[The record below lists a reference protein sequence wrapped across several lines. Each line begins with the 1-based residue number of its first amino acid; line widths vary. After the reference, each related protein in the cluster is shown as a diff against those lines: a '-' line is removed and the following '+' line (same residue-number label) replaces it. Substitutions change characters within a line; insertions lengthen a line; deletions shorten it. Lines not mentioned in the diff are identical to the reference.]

1 MDGLVGSTV
10 LCAALVVVVVP
21 FFCVA
26 AATEDV
32 VVFVLEGSL
41 VVFDVVFVK
50 MEATPFL
57 RPRVVFAI
65 VDDGCNYDFLG
76 L

>member
-1 MDGLVGSTV
+1 M
-10 LCAALVVVVVP
+10 VVVVP

-32 VVFVLEGSL
+32 VVFVSEGLL
-41 VVFDVVFVK
+41 VVFNVVFVK
-50 MEATPFL
+50 MEATLFL
-57 RPRVVFAI
+57 RPRVVFTI
-65 VDDGCNYDFLG
+65 VDDGCNYDFFG